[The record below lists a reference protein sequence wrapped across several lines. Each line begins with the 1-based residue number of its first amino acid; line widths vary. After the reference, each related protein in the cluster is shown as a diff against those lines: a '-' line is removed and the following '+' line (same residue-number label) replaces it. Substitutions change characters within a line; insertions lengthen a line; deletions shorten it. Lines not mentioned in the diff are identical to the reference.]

1 MSRFKRT
8 AATPYTVI
16 TPSTPLAELE
26 AFLKGNIFA
35 IITDFDRKFVLGVVT
50 PQDLEVSAAA
60 PNSHRVPV
68 PIPRLCPALCLPSD
82 AKIVSARALEARALC
97 FLFSSFLIIM
107 VAVPDDAVPYRTS
120 SPAAGSSSGCSILS
134 TVDVLLVSSFC
145 SRVSE

>member
-50 PQDLEVSAAA
+50 SQDLEV
-60 PNSHRVPV
+60 R
-68 PIPRLCPALCLPSD
+68 
-82 AKIVSARALEARALC
+82 
-97 FLFSSFLIIM
+97 SS
-107 VAVPDDAVPYRTS
+107 
-120 SPAAGSSSGCSILS
+120 
-134 TVDVLLVSSFC
+134 VSSDSGF
-145 SRVSE
+145 VSYLLRGLKH